1 MGQGQEVQTL
11 VEVMR
16 RLRDPDGGLK
26 QLEATRRDAS
36 QRGEGVGGRVVT
48 DLKAGPSVCLL
59 EWSF

>member
-16 RLRDPDGGLK
+16 RLRTQTEVGSSSK
-26 QLEATRRDAS
+26 RRDAS

-48 DLKAGPSVCLL
+48 DLNAGPSVCLL